1 MSRLAK
7 SIYFP
12 QHQRVTE
19 KDGDTMVAGG
29 KKGKISGSSIL
40 AALSSDTHG
49 KKEGGMGGICNH
61 PEESKNQFQL
71 CWNDFQLPN
80 PLSTMTSLQDRPC

>member
-12 QHQRVTE
+12 QLQRVTE
-19 KDGDTMVAGG
+19 KDGDAMVAGG

-40 AALSSDTHG
+40 AAVSLDRHG
-49 KKEGGMGGICNH
+49 KKEGGMGGIRNH
-61 PEESKNQFQL
+61 SEESKKPISAL
-71 CWNDFQLPN
+71 LK
-80 PLSTMTSLQDRPC
+80 